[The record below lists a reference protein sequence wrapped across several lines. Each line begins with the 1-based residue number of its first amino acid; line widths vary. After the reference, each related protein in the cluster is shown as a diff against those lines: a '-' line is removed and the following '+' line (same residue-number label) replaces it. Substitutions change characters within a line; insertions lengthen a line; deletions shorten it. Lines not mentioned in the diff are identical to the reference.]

1 MANTKI
7 LDVPSPSKLEKKP
20 LNNDLSFAPKAM
32 GGDSIKASK
41 KFNLNEISAGD
52 LDSEIIENN

>member
-7 LDVPSPSKLEKKP
+7 LDVPSPSKLEKMP

-32 GGDSIKASK
+32 GGDSIQASK
-41 KFNLNEISAGD
+41 KFNLNEISDGD